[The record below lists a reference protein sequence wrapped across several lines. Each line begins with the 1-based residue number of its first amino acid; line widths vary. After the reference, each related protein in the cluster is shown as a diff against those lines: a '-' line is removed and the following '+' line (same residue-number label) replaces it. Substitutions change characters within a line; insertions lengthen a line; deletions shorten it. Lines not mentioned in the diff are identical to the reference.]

1 MSRPV
6 KLPLAPRYYSRLC
19 MSGLLETMGLRP
31 MDAIVTRR
39 CPICGQR
46 MEISE
51 PRGYSRA
58 IREHMKSAHPENY
71 VWSRRLRRMIIP
83 LVVLIPV
90 LAFTPAI
97 LEPEL
102 GYAPAFALS
111 ISGFII
117 PLALIGFMARRA
129 LRKGQGALT
138 PARLGDLPDTSSTP
152 FTQASQSAVS
162 YVAQD
167 IVGTVK
173 DLARKLEISGLGLDS
188 VSWQDYFVRTGFSF
202 SRSNRPV
209 MVPMM
214 DACSGA
220 TR

>member
-1 MSRPV
+1 MRDKRIARRLSRPV

-188 VSWQDYFVRTGFSF
+188 FHGKTISCAPVSVSAARTGL
-202 SRSNRPV
+202 
-209 MVPMM
+209 
-214 DACSGA
+214 
-220 TR
+220 